1 MEGRHGS
8 DPGVLEDGPKPDD
21 CPPSRPSDDHDS
33 LAHLR
38 RRLVLDR
45 LLSHGGRMGLSELA
59 DEIAAAEHGTATDEV
74 SDGRAKLVRLDL
86 HHSHVPKLAD
96 AGALEYSPESGLL
109 ELDDA
114 DRARRLLE
122 AWADAH

>member
-1 MEGRHGS
+1 
-8 DPGVLEDGPKPDD
+8 
-21 CPPSRPSDDHDS
+21 
-33 LAHLR
+33 
-38 RRLVLDR
+38 
-45 LLSHGGRMGLSELA
+45 MGLSELA